1 MPKKRHQKQYS
12 KPQSTAPASLSSST
26 AASRHNS
33 HHDDQQQNRSV
44 NELLADL
51 RRAGLRDGG
60 SSQIR
65 PAEAFVQPTVPP
77 AIRQI
82 LQLPETPAPPPR
94 RPVRVDAT
102 GRRLPPGPA
111 PPRSWVS
118 RPAGSGLYSDP
129 RTLIEF
135 GGAQNYA
142 QRPLPGMVLPA
153 KGSLMD
159 LVLKGFA
166 RTWDWQVEYC
176 RYILYELPTRVRGAL
191 LAYIGLYSEKGLTLQ
206 DMRAILLP
214 PPPVVYEDDEDSHY
228 EQERQRGFLP
238 PGVVND
244 DFSCLDLSWSLGR
257 SLKIRELSDFLYPPQ
272 AAAVVST
279 ADPKDSWDAPDDEPT
294 LEPSIPAALLPNLT
308 RLSLALDPEH
318 AHNVSWRH
326 LLSFA
331 THMPNLTHL
340 SLAFWPEPSLTPNAK
355 LATMVTAQGQV
366 VQYGATGPY
375 SHSLDN
381 DWTEAIMVLNRLSK
395 SLYRLEHLDLT
406 GCGLWASALWSK
418 SGHDMVDWVGA
429 WGKVERIVMYAGYKL
444 GEEAGSSERARYEMV
459 TENARRVERHVRGRR
474 AEKGMGKRG
483 IVVETDEE
491 GKE

>member
-44 NELLADL
+44 NELLAGL

-60 SSQIR
+60 SSSQVR
-65 PAEAFVQPTVPP
+65 PLDAFVQPTVPP

-82 LQLPETPAPPPR
+82 LQLPETPAPRPR

-118 RPAGSGLYSDP
+118 RPVGSGLYSDP
-129 RTLIEF
+129 RMLIEF

-142 QRPLPGMVLPA
+142 QRPLPGMHLPA

-159 LVLKGFA
+159 LVLRRFA
-166 RTWDWQVEYC
+166 ETWDWQVEYC
-176 RYILYELPTRVRGAL
+176 QYVLYELPTRVRAAL
-191 LAYIGLYSEKGLTLQ
+191 LAYIGLYSEKGVMLQ
-206 DMRAILLP
+206 DLKAILLP
-214 PPPVVYEDDEDSHY
+214 PPLVEHGDEDGHD
-228 EQERQRGFLP
+228 EEEGQREFLHP
-238 PGVVND
+238 SIVNE
-244 DFSCLDLSWSLGR
+244 DFSRLDLSWSLGR
-257 SLKIRELSDFLYPPQ
+257 SLKIRELSDFLFPPQ
-272 AAAVVST
+272 AATVVST
-279 ADPKDSWDAPDDEPT
+279 VDPKESWDAPDDEPAP
-294 LEPSIPAALLPNLT
+294 EPSILPILLPNLT
-308 RLSLALDPEH
+308 HLSLALDPAH

-331 THMPNLTHL
+331 THLPNLTHL

-395 SLYRLEHLDLT
+395 SLYRLEYLDLT
-406 GCGLWASALWSK
+406 GCGLWASVLWSK
-418 SGHDMVDWVGA
+418 SDHDMVDWAGA

-444 GEEAGSSERARYEMV
+444 AEEAGSSEKARYEMV
-459 TENARRVERHVRGRR
+459 RENARRVERHVRGRR
-474 AEKGMGKRG
+474 VEKGMGKRG
-483 IVVETDEE
+483 IVVETDGE
-491 GKE
+491 GE

>member
-12 KPQSTAPASLSSST
+12 KPQSTAPASLSST
-26 AASRHNS
+26 ATSRHNS

-51 RRAGLRDGG
+51 RRAGLREGG

-65 PAEAFVQPTVPP
+65 PVEALVQPTVPP
-77 AIRQI
+77 SIRQI
-82 LQLPETPAPPPR
+82 LQLPETPAPRPR

-118 RPAGSGLYSDP
+118 RPAGGSLYSDP

-142 QRPLPGMVLPA
+142 QRPLPGMNLPA

-159 LVLKGFA
+159 LVLKRFA

-176 RYILYELPTRVRGAL
+176 RYVLYELPTRVRGAL
-191 LAYIGLYSEKGLTLQ
+191 LAYIGLYSEKGVTLQ

-214 PPPVVYEDDEDSHY
+214 PPSVMYENDGDSRDDE
-228 EQERQRGFLP
+228 EGQREILP
-238 PGVVND
+238 PSIVND
-244 DFSCLDLSWSLGR
+244 DLSRLDLSWSLGR
-257 SLKIRELSDFLYPPQ
+257 SLKIRELSDFLFPPQ

-279 ADPKDSWDAPDDEPT
+279 VDPKESWDAPDDEPT
-294 LEPSIPAALLPNLT
+294 PEPSIPPALLPNLT
-308 RLSLALDPEH
+308 HLSLALDPEH

-331 THMPNLTHL
+331 THLPNLTHL

-395 SLYRLEHLDLT
+395 SLYRLEYLDLT

-444 GEEAGSSERARYEMV
+444 GEEAGSSEKARYELV

-474 AEKGMGKRG
+474 VEKGMGKRG
-483 IVVETDEE
+483 IVVETDGER
-491 GKE
+491 KE